1 MQISEDQA
9 KIIATAL
16 MKPIKDG
23 YAESQFG
30 VYNGDQGVVGIVR
43 KFKKCYVFVEFNGRR
58 DNSVRLPKMATPLQL
73 DVVMDRVIE
82 ALDIA
87 STMQGKDLDTE
98 KPNFHP
104 YKVGSFIKKRPD
116 YKEPEKKTDLEQLI
130 KEEMEV
136 KEQTSEPVKEKEA
149 PPVHEEVKRE
159 DSEEKIPIY
168 QQPKRIDPEPEPQP
182 ELESIPVENEEISVR
197 EEKTV
202 EPEKE
207 TDHKPDFEPK
217 EEEQIGGRTIK
228 TIVQTMD
235 GLKNLYKEEET
246 EMPNEVE
253 LTTLE
258 NEKGEPNAFYA
269 LSEVNGSPEQ
279 SLTEI
284 DLKKESPLCRQ
295 IAKNQDTSSEE
306 MMKVFKTLIENAP
319 RAAEMLYMATM
330 VTALKV
336 SDGDA
341 EEIATKLGIDEK
353 DLIMANYEYELR
365 KTRE

>member
-1 MQISEDQA
+1 MQISEEQA

-104 YKVGSFIKKRPD
+104 YRVGSFIKKRPD
-116 YKEPEKKTDLEQLI
+116 YKEPEKKTVLEQLI

-149 PPVHEEVKRE
+149 PPVHEEVKKE
-159 DSEEKIPIY
+159 DSEEEIPIY
-168 QQPKRIDPEPEPQP
+168 QQPKRIEPEPQP
-182 ELESIPVENEEISVR
+182 EPEPIPEKREEVPVR
-197 EEKTV
+197 EEKLV
-202 EPEKE
+202 
-207 TDHKPDFEPK
+207 EPK
-217 EEEQIGGRTIK
+217 EDPEPGVDDAKDDK
-228 TIVQTMD
+228 TVTQTMD

-279 SLTEI
+279 SLAEI

-295 IAKNQDTSSEE
+295 IAKNQDASSDE
-306 MMKVFKTLIENAP
+306 MMKVFKTLIEDAP

-341 EEIATKLGIDEK
+341 EEIASKLGIDEK